1 MPHSI
6 CALGDDD
13 GQGHELKVILQ
24 DDGIIVVLSHNPDT
38 GESGRVVLMEKQ
50 WRLLLRKLL
59 DIYGREKC
67 CYFRDG
73 MRCSPEA
80 IEIPI

>member
-1 MPHSI
+1 MPHI
-6 CALGDDD
+6 TGTLGDD
-13 GQGHELKVILQ
+13 GGHGHELKVIFQ

-38 GESGRVVLMEKQ
+38 GESGRVVLMESQ
-50 WRLLLRKLL
+50 WRLLLRQLL
-59 DIYGREKC
+59 EMYGREKC

-73 MRCSPEA
+73 MKCSPEA